1 MTYIALLST
10 NQSADIL
17 RASDN
22 THHYYGNIAIALIK
36 DIKNQN
42 QQ

>member
-10 NQSADIL
+10 NQFADIL

-22 THHYYGNIAIALIK
+22 THHYYGNIALIK
-36 DIKNQN
+36 DSKNQN
-42 QQ
+42 QR